1 MAITVS
7 GVWKRYRLRRQSL
20 KELVADLARW
30 RRRDLPR
37 QPKSMW
43 ALEDVSFEV
52 KPGSTFGLIGQNG
65 SGKSTMLKLI
75 AGMMNPTRGGIQV
88 RGRLSLL
95 SFLGGSFHPDL
106 TGRENVFLE
115 GALLGLARRELRAK
129 LDAIFDF
136 ADLERFVDVP
146 VKFYSAGMALR
157 LGFAIAAHLEPD
169 VLLIDEAFAVG
180 DTAFRDRCLGR
191 MLAFKAAGTT
201 MVLVSHERYLVEQ
214 LCDTALLLDHGRV
227 MAIGRPDEAFAG
239 YERIIEAVEDAEDED
254 DVEGAPK
261 DPPLELEGVEV
272 LGGDGSPDPM
282 FRPDERLVARV
293 RLRARRDVTGAS
305 VGLQIAREWHVLH
318 GTRCNR
324 QGIEINARAGEA
336 VTLELE
342 YGALALARGSYAIHV
357 LLYEHR
363 LAVEPLVLWKR
374 AARFRVTL
382 PETEG
387 VGLVRMAHTW
397 RLVSDGSSPTK
408 PAAAGR

>member
-1 MAITVS
+1 MAITVA
-7 GVWKRYRLRRQSL
+7 GVWKRYRLRRHSL
-20 KELVADLARW
+20 KELVADLATW
-30 RRRDLPR
+30 RRRGMPR

-52 KPGSTFGLIGQNG
+52 RPGSTFGLIGQNG
-65 SGKSTMLKLI
+65 SGKSTMLKVI
-75 AGMMNPTRGGIQV
+75 AGMMKATRGSVQV
-88 RGRLSLL
+88 SGRLSLL
-95 SFLGGSFHPDL
+95 SFLGGSFHGDL

-115 GALLGLARRELRAK
+115 GALLGLSRAELRAK

-136 ADLERFVDVP
+136 ANLERFIDVP
-146 VKFYSAGMALR
+146 VKFYSSGMALR
-157 LGFAIAAHLEPD
+157 LGFAIAAHLEPEI
-169 VLLIDEAFAVG
+169 LLIDEAFAVG
-180 DTAFRDRCLGR
+180 DTAFRDRCLGK

-227 MAIGRPDEAFAG
+227 VALGRPEDAFAG
-239 YERIIEAVEDAEDED
+239 YERIIEAVEDADSED
-254 DVEGAPK
+254 DVEG
-261 DPPLELEGVEV
+261 DPADSPLELEAVEV
-272 LGGDGSPDPM
+272 LGGDGRQDPL
-282 FRPDERLVARV
+282 FRPEETLVARV

-324 QGIEINARAGEA
+324 QGIEIAARAGEP

-342 YGALALARGSYAIHV
+342 YGSLALARGTYAIHV
-357 LLYEHR
+357 LVYEHR
-363 LAVEPLVLWKR
+363 LAVEPILVWKR

-397 RLVSDGSSPTK
+397 RLVGDGHPPVL
-408 PAAAGR
+408 PAVPGR

>member
-20 KELVADLARW
+20 KEMVSDLAAW
-30 RRRDLPR
+30 RRATIPR

-43 ALEDVSFEV
+43 ALEDVSFQV
-52 KPGSTFGLIGQNG
+52 RPGSTFGLIGPNG

-75 AGMMNPTRGGIQV
+75 AGMMNPTRGAIRVQ
-88 RGRLSLL
+88 GRLSLL
-95 SFLGGSFHPDL
+95 SFLGGSFHGDL

-115 GALLGLARRELRAK
+115 GALLGLSRTELRSK
-129 LDAIFDF
+129 LDAIFAF

-146 VKFYSAGMALR
+146 VKYYSSGMALR
-157 LGFAIAAHLEPD
+157 LGFAIAAHLEPE

-214 LCDTALLLDHGRV
+214 LCDTALLLDHGHV
-227 MAIGRPDEAFAG
+227 VALGRPEEAFAG
-239 YERIIEAVEDAEDED
+239 YERIIEAVEDADGEAGF
-254 DVEGAPK
+254 EGDRAGSPF
-261 DPPLELEGVEV
+261 ELEGIEI
-272 LGGDGSPDPM
+272 LGGEGGTDPL
-282 FRPDERLVARV
+282 FRPDDRLVARL
-293 RLRARRDVTGAS
+293 RLRARRDVSEAS
-305 VGLQIAREWHVLH
+305 VGIQIAREWHVLH

-324 QGIEINARAGEA
+324 QGIEINARVGD
-336 VTLELE
+336 VVILELE
-342 YGALALARGSYAIHV
+342 YRSLALARGTYAMHV
-357 LLYEHR
+357 LVYQHR
-363 LAVEPLVLWKR
+363 LAVEPVVIWKR
-374 AARFRVTL
+374 AARFRVSL

-397 RLVSDGSSPTK
+397 RLTHDARDPVTPTT
-408 PAAAGR
+408 

>member
-7 GVWKRYRLRRQSL
+7 AVWKRYRLRRQSL
-20 KELVADLARW
+20 KELVADLVT
-30 RRRDLPR
+30 RRRHGLPD

-43 ALEDVSFEV
+43 ALQDVSFQV
-52 KPGSTFGLIGQNG
+52 RPGSTFGVIGQNG
-65 SGKSTMLKLI
+65 SGKSTMLRLI
-75 AGMMNPTRGGIQV
+75 AGMMHPTRGAIAV

-95 SFLGGSFHPDL
+95 SFLGGSFHGDL

-115 GALLGLARRELRAK
+115 GALLGLSRKQLRAK
-129 LDAIFDF
+129 LEAIFAF
-136 ADLERFVDVP
+136 ADLERFIDVP
-146 VKFYSAGMALR
+146 VKFYSTGMALR
-157 LGFAIAAHLEPD
+157 LGFAIAAHLEPE

-191 MLAFKAAGTT
+191 MLEFKAAGTT

-227 MAIGRPDEAFAG
+227 MALGRPDEAFAG
-239 YERIIEAVEDAEDED
+239 YERIIEAVEDADPG
-254 DVEGAPK
+254 EGLEG
-261 DPPLELEGVEV
+261 DPAASPLEVEAVEV
-272 LGGDGSPDPM
+272 LGGDGAPDPM
-282 FRPDERLVARV
+282 FRPEQRMVARI

-324 QGIEINARAGEA
+324 QGIEITARAGEH

-342 YGALALARGSYAIHV
+342 YGSLALARGSYALHV
-357 LLYEHR
+357 LIFEHR
-363 LAVEPLVLWKR
+363 LAIDPVLLWKR

-387 VGLVRMAHTW
+387 VGLVRMPHTW
-397 RLVSDGSSPTK
+397 RVLSTGVRAR
-408 PAAAGR
+408 AAARPGC